1 MPKER
6 GFTLIELLVVIAV
19 IALLVG
25 LLLPALGGARA
36 SARATACAVNARSV
50 AQGVA
55 FYNSDTEYFPPS
67 YVYADSQTGM
77 TWVKEQQL
85 DSNPN
90 PANGYIHWS
99 AALLG
104 DGDKVPEDA
113 FECPAAPKGGAPA
126 TNPGQNPDD
135 WESWQQN
142 DLGQGPPGGPTP
154 DDRQARRMAYTGNAA
169 IFPRNKFNITAV
181 RRNQLVRDARVTF
194 PSRTILATEFLHLAG
209 DWQTIADGAES
220 KSHRPITPFVGG
232 SSGTNVYQ
240 EPDTGNVP
248 RFFYPNS
255 NEIYPKDQ
263 LGAGMIRDGNT
274 ILNAVGRTHP
284 NKDKRIGGGA
294 NFSFIDGHVES
305 MNVLESVE
313 RKLWGDKF
321 YSLTGRNTLVDDDGF

>member
-1 MPKER
+1 MKSQR

-25 LLLPALGGARA
+25 LLLPALGAARN
-36 SARATACAVNARSV
+36 SARSTACSVNARSI
-50 AQGVA
+50 AQGVS
-55 FYNSDTEYFPPS
+55 FYNGDTEYFPPS

-104 DGDKVPEDA
+104 DGDKVPEKA
-113 FECPAAPKGGAPA
+113 FECPSAPRGGAPA
-126 TNPGQNPDD
+126 TNPGQSPDD

-169 IFPRNKFNITAV
+169 IFPRNKFNITAA
-181 RRNQLVRDARVTF
+181 RRNQLVRDSRITF
-194 PSRTILATEFLHLAG
+194 PVRTILATEFLQLNG
-209 DWQTIADGAES
+209 DWRTIADGNES

-240 EPDTGNVP
+240 EPDLGSVA
-248 RFFYPNS
+248 RFFYPNL
-255 NEIYPKDQ
+255 NELYPKDQ
-263 LGAGMIRDGNT
+263 LGPYMIRDGNT
-274 ILNAVGRTHP
+274 VLNAVGRTHP
-284 NKDKRIGGGA
+284 SKDRRIGGSA
-294 NFSFIDGHVES
+294 NFSFVDGHVENMS
-305 MNVLESVE
+305 VAESIE
-313 RKLWGDKF
+313 RRLWGDRF